1 MSKSLNIDAAELS
14 DVGRKR
20 SNNQDNLARY
30 IPEDE
35 RELNTAGA
43 LFVVADGMGGYAA
56 GEIASTIAVQTV
68 LSAYYEFSSEN
79 VIERLAFAI
88 RRANEMILSN
98 ARENPEHV
106 GMGTTLVIAVI
117 CNGILYV
124 ANIGDSR
131 AYLIRNGKMRQV
143 TEDHSWVG
151 EQVRAGVLSAEQ
163 ARVHIHRNVI
173 TRSLGTQPN
182 VVADVFVEPVRQ
194 FDKILLC
201 SDGLHG
207 YVDEG
212 VIEKVTV
219 AEEPAIAVK
228 RLIDSANNAGGPDNI
243 TVSIAHVLDTEEAP
257 ADLLEKLKLLNA
269 QQASTQPLPILA
281 NTQLNTAILAP
292 APAEPITDVHSIT
305 PLKAKNTKPKSRPKS
320 AAAIMLR
327 IAAVLLIALISTTTW
342 YITLGPYAQ
351 SQHTLHIVNNDI
363 ASVQSDLKSLTGY
376 PPAKQLQ
383 ILEHDR
389 ELLMNALT
397 LPLTSVE
404 LDSLNEQMNQVV
416 ASARQ
421 ALTAYNAQAHV
432 VQLSFATSSNM
443 PLACTSQLSG
453 QLTLVNYPLKEPIPT
468 STATPAAGSTPTPTP
483 TPPVVTPGPSD
494 GAFYAA
500 ALNTTNQVVP
510 LQFADGVNCPQ
521 TFTNTTAHDLQTS
534 ANSLF
539 ALTNATSTQPQTI
552 SQIDTRDGSMQVKV
566 ALTSLPKNTTALL
579 FAMKAN
585 QIVVDA
591 HGSAG
596 DSLVIYSGP
605 KYTSAPPVVL
615 ALPNTIKSMAFGGN
629 NVLYL
634 LFNNGSIGTYLKG
647 ISAVHIIGNLTIYP
661 ALPLGAPQNYTSATP
676 IPVTILSGESA
687 GISAPQYPQFSY
699 MMGLS
704 AQNLTLPQSILDNIL
719 ANTASATPTATP
731 NLPTPTPS
739 PPPLTGPSTM
749 LDSAASLAVSNTAD
763 PYIIVTDPENHR
775 IILLK
780 ASGLDANLVQQYTDP
795 YLLDSVSS
803 AAFVPNQNEVMLLR
817 DSSVIQIQLP

>member
-68 LSAYYEFSSEN
+68 LSAYYEFSSES
-79 VIERLAFAI
+79 VIDRLAFAI

-117 CNGILYV
+117 CKGILYV

-182 VVADVFVEPVRQ
+182 VVADVFVEPVKQ

-207 YVDEG
+207 YVEEG
-212 VIEKVTV
+212 VIEKVAV
-219 AEEPAIAVK
+219 SEEPATAVK

-243 TVSIAHVLDTEEAP
+243 TVSIAHVMDTEEAP

-292 APAEPITDVHSIT
+292 APPEPITDVHAIT
-305 PLKAKNTKPKSRPKS
+305 PPRAKNTKPKTRSGRIAS
-320 AAAIMLR
+320 ALIR
-327 IAAVLLIALISTTTW
+327 IAAVLLIALTSTAAW

-351 SQHTLHIVNNDI
+351 SQHTLHIVNTDI
-363 ASVQSDLKSLTGY
+363 ASAQNDLKSLTGY

-389 ELLMNALT
+389 ELLLNALK

-404 LDSLNEQMNQVV
+404 LSSLNEQLNQVV
-416 ASARQ
+416 AAARQ

-432 VQLSFATSSNM
+432 VQLSFATSSNT

-453 QLTLVNYPLKEPIPT
+453 QLTLINYPLKEPIPTAT
-468 STATPAAGSTPTPTP
+468 STATPAAGSTPTPSP
-483 TPPVVTPGPSD
+483 TPPVVTPGPTD

-500 ALNTTNQVVP
+500 ALNATNQVVP
-510 LQFADGVNCPQ
+510 LQFTDGVNCPK
-521 TFTNTTAHDLQTS
+521 TFTSATVQDLQTS

-539 ALTNATSTQPQTI
+539 ALTNATSSQPQTI
-552 SQIDTRDGSMQVKV
+552 SQIDTRDGSLQVKV
-566 ALTSLPKNTTALL
+566 ALTTLPKNTTALL
-579 FAMKAN
+579 FAMKSD
-585 QIVVDA
+585 QIAVDA
-591 HGSAG
+591 HGAAG

-605 KYTSAPPVVL
+605 KYTAAPPVVL
-615 ALPNTIKSMAFGGN
+615 ALPNTVKSMAFGGN

-634 LFNNGSIGTYLKG
+634 LFTNGSIGTYLKG

-661 ALPLGAPQNYTSATP
+661 ALPLGAPQNYTAATP
-676 IPVTILSGESA
+676 IPVTILNGESA
-687 GISAPQYPQFSY
+687 GISAPQFNS
-699 MMGLS
+699 
-704 AQNLTLPQSILDNIL
+704 NTTL

-749 LDSAASLAVSNTAD
+749 LASAMTLAASDTAD
-763 PYIIVTDPENHR
+763 PYVIVTDPENHR

-803 AAFVPNQNEVMLLR
+803 VAFVPSQNEVMLLR